1 MFEKGT
7 CVFYNYWVIIKT
19 ANNASLSFC
28 FLTSPCLLSSRSLPQ
43 GRPHLFGSLSDH
55 LPHLRDARRAGGEAH
70 IPLPQI
76 HHPQPH
82 RPRQA
87 DRGEQCLLAS
97 GLRGRGPRHRG
108 PQQELLQTRSDFQHE
123 LLCKA
128 QFKCAKML
136 RTSLVKKL
144 EARKR
149 NQQPRESLASMA
161 VTTKQLALLDFKA
174 QEIAEQMT
182 LLDAELFH
190 KVRSLMS
197 LYPYHVTIQTLKT
210 NLLNTVQFIRNVV

>member
-1 MFEKGT
+1 MTPDALVEKLLYRYHKFIAHSPT
-7 CVFYNYWVIIKT
+7 DRDRQIVASNAFSLLVCVVE
-19 ANNASLSFC
+19 
-28 FLTSPCLLSSRSLPQ
+28 
-43 GRPHLFGSLSDH
+43 D
-55 LPHLRDARRAGGEAH
+55 
-70 IPLPQI
+70 
-76 HHPQPH
+76 
-82 RPRQA
+82 
-87 DRGEQCLLAS
+87 LAI
-97 GLRGRGPRHRG
+97 GDLNK
-108 PQQELLQTRSDFQHE
+108 ELLQTLSDFQHE
-123 LLCKA
+123 LLGKA

-210 NLLNTVQFIRNVV
+210 NLLNTVQFICNVE